1 MPIPVKS
8 RRYDER
14 FYEAIKGRG
23 GSNKST
29 AFTKSLDEI
38 NDDLFG

>member
-8 RRYDER
+8 RRYDKLFWDEM
-14 FYEAIKGRG
+14 KGR
-23 GSNKST
+23 SVERT
-29 AFTKSLDEI
+29 LVDI